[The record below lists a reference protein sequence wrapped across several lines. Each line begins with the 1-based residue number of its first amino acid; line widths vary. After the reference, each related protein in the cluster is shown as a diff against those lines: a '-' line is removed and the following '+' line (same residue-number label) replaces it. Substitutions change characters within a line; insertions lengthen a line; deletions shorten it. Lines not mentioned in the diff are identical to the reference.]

1 MRTITVILD
10 EFDEEY
16 SICEWVQQTQ
26 TVQFR
31 DYGFNEVK
39 NEEELF
45 AMREE
50 LYNILF
56 ER

>member
-1 MRTITVILD
+1 MRTITDIFD

-16 SICEWVQQTQ
+16 SICEWIQQTQ

-31 DYGFNEVK
+31 DYGFAEVN
-39 NEEELF
+39 NEEEFF

-50 LYNILF
+50 LFNILF